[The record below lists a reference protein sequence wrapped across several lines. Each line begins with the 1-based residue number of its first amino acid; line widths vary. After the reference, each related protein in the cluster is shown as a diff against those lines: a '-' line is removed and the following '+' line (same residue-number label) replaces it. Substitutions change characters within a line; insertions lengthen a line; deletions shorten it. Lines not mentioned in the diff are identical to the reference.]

1 MDKSVNKKYN
11 EFWNNEE
18 LDIKSN
24 NKDVNE
30 KSKKTKKQT
39 MPRKKAEQVIKQD
52 VVVITKS
59 FVDVQ
64 PTVVVPKM
72 VYQPVV
78 KTLKE
83 TYEQYTKDD
92 KPYKIYLKGQV
103 IFDSANHKDKPIFY
117 DEYFI
122 LFGNKYI
129 YKGIR
134 FEKY

>member
-1 MDKSVNKKYN
+1 MDKSVNKKYT
-11 EFWNNEE
+11 EFWNDEE
-18 LDIKSN
+18 IIKSN
-24 NKDVNE
+24 NKDIDE

-39 MPRKKAEQVIKQD
+39 MPRKKTEQVIKED
-52 VVVITKS
+52 VVVIKTDFS
-59 FVDVQ
+59 NIQ
-64 PTVVVPKM
+64 PTNVISKI

-83 TYEQYTKDD
+83 TYEEFTKDD

-103 IFDSANHKDKPIFY
+103 IFDSVNHKDNPVFY